1 MLREPSQVDKAVERM
16 RTLTRPVGITG
27 QRDWDVAVVDGSRI
41 VLTPTASG
49 QSAAVDNAMQQA
61 VEVIRRRID
70 EMGTREPTIIRQ
82 GQNRIVV
89 QRSEEHT
96 SELQSLMR
104 NSYAVFCLKK
114 KIKENQPNTS
124 K

>member
-27 QRDWDVAVVDGSRI
+27 QRDWDVAAVDGSRI

-89 QRSEEHT
+89 QVDRKST
-96 SELQSLMR
+96 RL
-104 NSYAVFCLKK
+104 NS
-114 KIKENQPNTS
+114 S
-124 K
+124 

>member
-1 MLREPSQVDKAVERM
+1 MFFFFFKQKTAYEM
-16 RTLTRPVGITG
+16 RIS
-27 QRDWDVAVVDGSRI
+27 DWSSDVCSSD
-41 VLTPTASG
+41 L

-89 QRSEEHT
+89 QVPGLQDPAALKALLGKTARLDSSEE
-96 SELQSLMR
+96 R
-104 NSYAVFCLKK
+104 RVG
-114 KIKENQPNTS
+114 KECVSTCRS
-124 K
+124 WW

>member
-49 QSAAVDNAMQQA
+49 QRAAVDNAMQQA

-70 EMGTREPTIIRQ
+70 EMGTREPQTISKGRTRMVQIGR
-82 GQNRIVV
+82 GSCREREGKCEGFGVV
-89 QRSEEHT
+89 
-96 SELQSLMR
+96 
-104 NSYAVFCLKK
+104 AVIIKNKK
-114 KIKENQPNTS
+114 T
-124 K
+124 